1 MERDGK
7 ARGVEES
14 PKTTDLAIKQLA
26 LKPSTNVEAV
36 KGPKRVLQP
45 PKAVQALVEK
55 EVLAIQQASRQAL
68 TGEATQTRRDQVIV
82 DGTVVTKAA
91 VVAPK
96 SSVSAGVKLSTVTA
110 AQINAA
116 GSSNV
121 GPPVPGT
128 GRALQFQPRRGF
140 KEMLEK
146 LEVHNKVER
155 KGTQQRHAMRTTG
168 LNTIK
173 EHPKFNGPKTAA
185 GLQNVNVWQDTL
197 MVGSGSDI
205 GNGWRS
211 AQGPRKAWGGP
222 GQHFQIAAPGETQQ
236 QQGKKAQHGKSLG
249 DNVQNAKRQEAPVAR
264 VASVRCDGPLTEVSM
279 QSWQFEVSQDT
290 KAAFVYSGDIN
301 GT

>member
-14 PKTTDLAIKQLA
+14 PKTTDLAIKQSA
-26 LKPSTNVEAV
+26 LKPSTNGEAV

-55 EVLAIQQASRQAL
+55 EVLAIQQASRQAM
-68 TGEATQTRRDQVIV
+68 TGEAVQPRRDQVIV
-82 DGTVVTKAA
+82 DGTVETKAA

-96 SSVSAGVKLSTVTA
+96 LSVSASMKLSTVTA

-121 GPPVPGT
+121 GPSAPVT

-211 AQGPRKAWGGP
+211 AQGPRKAWVDRVNTFKSP
-222 GQHFQIAAPGETQQ
+222 R
-236 QQGKKAQHGKSLG
+236 QGKPSSSKERRLSMARALG
-249 DNVQNAKRQEAPVAR
+249 TMCRM
-264 VASVRCDGPLTEVSM
+264 L
-279 QSWQFEVSQDT
+279 
-290 KAAFVYSGDIN
+290 SGRKHRSP
-301 GT
+301 G